1 MKGMNLVNEWETQRK
16 ANELVIGLIYYLGNS
31 CFEIRDELIITNSN
45 ELIWLIEK
53 WPIIIRSIHHL
64 FKIVNK

>member
-1 MKGMNLVNEWETQRK
+1 MTCPSQMKGMNLVNEWETQRN

-45 ELIWLIEK
+45 ELI
-53 WPIIIRSIHHL
+53 
-64 FKIVNK
+64 

>member
-1 MKGMNLVNEWETQRK
+1 MKGMNLVNEWETQRN